1 MRRSITSATRSA
13 AMSAIGAALF
23 CALMSVAVAAKEEAS
38 EEGKLAFNNACRTCH
53 SFKPN
58 DNRLGPTLHG
68 IVGRKSGSLDGFQF
82 SSAMKSADITWDDSS
97 LDKFIAN
104 PDQVVHGNAMK
115 PYGGI
120 ADASERHKIVDY
132 LKTLK

>member
-1 MRRSITSATRSA
+1 MRRSITGATTSAISA
-13 AMSAIGAALF
+13 ALL
-23 CALMSVAVAAKEEAS
+23 CALTTVGAAAKEETS

-68 IVGRKSGSLDGFQF
+68 IVGRKSGTLEGFQF
-82 SSAMKSADITWDDSS
+82 SSAMKSAGITWDESS

-115 PYGGI
+115 PFGGI
-120 ADASERHKIVDY
+120 ADASERNKIVEY

>member
-1 MRRSITSATRSA
+1 MGRSSTGAFA
-13 AMSAIGAALF
+13 GVIGVALLGT
-23 CALMSVAVAAKEEAS
+23 LMSVAATAKEEASS

-53 SFKPN
+53 SFKPD

-68 IVGRKSGSLDGFQF
+68 IVGRKSGSLAGFQF
-82 SSAMKSADITWDDSS
+82 SSAMKSAGITWDESS

-115 PYGGI
+115 PFGGI

>member
-1 MRRSITSATRSA
+1 MGRSSTGASAGV
-13 AMSAIGAALF
+13 IGVALL
-23 CALMSVAVAAKEEAS
+23 CTLMSVAATAKEEAS
-38 EEGKLAFNNACRTCH
+38 SEEGKVAFNNACRTCH
-53 SFKPN
+53 SFKPD

-68 IVGRKSGSLDGFQF
+68 IVGRKSGSLAGFQF
-82 SSAMKSADITWDDSS
+82 SSAMKSAGITWDESS

-115 PYGGI
+115 PFGGI